1 MSLASPQD
9 LIYQLTDARARTCAL
24 VDHLSEEQLV
34 GPRLPTTNPLR
45 WEIGHTAYFYEYW
58 ILRHHYKND
67 PILPDIDQLFDSIH
81 IPHDSRWDLNL
92 PTIKDTVEYMQTVKD
107 RVIAHL
113 ANGKDDAVRDY
124 LTQYAIF
131 HEDMH
136 CEAFTYTRQT
146 LSYPVPSIPM
156 SPASS
161 NDIDAYVGDA
171 SIPEGDFYL
180 GAERNEGFVFDNE
193 KWAHKQHVQSFEIAK
208 TVVTNSEYEEFVNDG
223 GYKQSKYWCDEGW
236 QWVNSAGISHP
247 IYWRKSDISSEWEI
261 RWFDQWKQLEPRKA
275 MVNVNWYEANAYCN
289 WAGRRL
295 PTELEWEV
303 AASAEPASNG
313 LELSRNKRKFPWGS
327 EIPSNKFANLNGETL
342 GPISAD
348 EKSAGDSAF
357 GCRQMIGNV
366 WEWTSTIFQPYPDF
380 SPDMYADYS
389 QPLFGKTYVTRG
401 GCWATRAR
409 LIRNTWR
416 NYYGP
421 DRNDVFTGFRT
432 CAIEKN

>member
-9 LIYQLTDARARTCAL
+9 LIYQLSDARARTCAL

-67 PILPDIDQLFDSIH
+67 PILENIDQLFDSIH

-92 PTIKDTVEYMQTVKD
+92 PSVEDTVEYMKTVKD
-107 RVIAHL
+107 RVIAYL
-113 ANGKDDAVRDY
+113 SNGKEDNVRDY

-146 LSYPVPSIPM
+146 LGYPVPPIPVIP
-156 SPASS
+156 SKLNQSKS
-161 NDIDAYVGDA
+161 CDDDA
-171 SIPEGDFYL
+171 SIPEGEFYL
-180 GAERNEGFVFDNE
+180 GAIRDEGFVFDNE
-193 KWAHKQHVQSFEIAK
+193 KWAHKHHVNPFKIAK
-208 TVVTNSEYEEFVNDG
+208 TAVSNGEYAEFVSEDG
-223 GYKQSKYWCDEGW
+223 YLQKRYWCDEGW
-236 QWVNSAGISHP
+236 GWVNKMNLRQP
-247 IYWRKSDISSEWEI
+247 VYWRKSETNNAWEV
-261 RWFDQWKQLEPRKA
+261 RWFDQWKLMDPKCA
-275 MVNVNWYEANAYCN
+275 VINVNWYEANAYCR

-303 AASAEPASNG
+303 AASAEPNSHGSKLSN
-313 LELSRNKRKFPWGS
+313 SKRKFPWGNS
-327 EIPSNKFANLNGETL
+327 GPTSRVANLNGETL
-342 GPISAD
+342 GPISVD
-348 EKSAGDSAF
+348 EKLEGASAF

-366 WEWTSTIFQPYPDF
+366 WEWTSSKFEPYPDF
-380 SPDMYADYS
+380 TPDMYEDYS
-389 QPLFGKTYVTRG
+389 QPLFDKTYVTRG

-421 DRNDVFTGFRT
+421 ERNDVFTGFRT
-432 CAIEKN
+432 CAIENY